1 MQCLCL
7 VRPREITSLLSH
19 INLCSQYSLPAPS
32 YFEVKIVIEFRL
44 FFCVCNV
51 FFVGFH
57 YFFGQVFFAV
67 LKYHDSNAWGD
78 LPRSI
83 KHMNGPV

>member
-1 MQCLCL
+1 M
-7 VRPREITSLLSH
+7 
-19 INLCSQYSLPAPS
+19 
-32 YFEVKIVIEFRL
+32 IEFRL

-57 YFFGQVFFAV
+57 YFFGHVFFAV
-67 LKYHDSNAWGD
+67 LKYHDSNDLGD